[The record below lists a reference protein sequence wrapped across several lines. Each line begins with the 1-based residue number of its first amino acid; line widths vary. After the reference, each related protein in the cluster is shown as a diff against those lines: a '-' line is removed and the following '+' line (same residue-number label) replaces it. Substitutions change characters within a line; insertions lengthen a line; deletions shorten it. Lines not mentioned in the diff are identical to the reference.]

1 MSKPMP
7 PMSALR
13 AFEAAARHS
22 SLTRA
27 AAELHVTP
35 AALSHQ
41 IRGLEELLGL
51 SLFERRPRGIEL
63 TDAGRVLYPGLHS
76 GFGQIRQAVAALEQ
90 VTNDRVLVISAPP
103 GFTAKWLVPRLYRF
117 VAAEP
122 DIDTRIS
129 STLEFANFTTD
140 GVDASIRNLQIGGH
154 RDPDLVVE
162 LLFALRMVPVC
173 SPRFAAEHGLRKPE
187 DLLRMPLI
195 HDDSL
200 AGRAILPTWSQ
211 WLAAAGIEGVD
222 LSRGLRFNSADHAI
236 EATVEGAGVLLAH
249 NVLAMDDLRTGR
261 LIAPFDLALDT
272 GRGFHFVCPKGNER
286 RPKVRAFRDWLRAER
301 DRAIDATPVAAAG
314 IPRDDVAD
322 AEAEAPPVAAGAA
335 VKAEPRP
342 PRGSSKSR
350 PPAR

>member
-13 AFEAAARHS
+13 AFEASARHL

-27 AAELHVTP
+27 SEELHVTP

-51 SLFERRPRGIEL
+51 SLFVRRARGIEL
-63 TDAGRVLYPGLHS
+63 TDAGRLLYPGLHA
-76 GFGQIRQAVAALEQ
+76 GFGQIRQAVTALEQ
-90 VTNDRVLVISAPP
+90 VSTDRVLVISAPP

-122 DIDTRIS
+122 EIDTRIS
-129 STLEFANFTTD
+129 ATLDFANFTTD
-140 GVDASIRNLQIGGH
+140 GVDAAIRNLQIGGAP
-154 RDPDLVVE
+154 DPDLVVE
-162 LLFALRMVPVC
+162 LLFALRLLPVC
-173 SPRFAAEHGLRKPE
+173 SPHFAAEHGLWAPG

-200 AGRAILPTWSQ
+200 SGRAQLPGWTQ
-211 WLAAAGIEGVD
+211 WLEAAGIDGVD

-261 LIAPFDLALDT
+261 LIAPFDLAIDT
-272 GRGFHFVCPKGNER
+272 GRGFHFACPKGNER

-301 DRAIDATPVAAAG
+301 DRAIEATPEVAAISGAVG
-314 IPRDDVAD
+314 PERAVLPEVDD
-322 AEAEAPPVAAGAA
+322 GA
-335 VKAEPRP
+335 KPKPRP
-342 PRGSSKSR
+342 ARPARGSSKAR
-350 PPAR
+350 PPVR

>member
-7 PMSALR
+7 PLSALR
-13 AFEAAARHS
+13 AFEAAARHL

-27 AAELHVTP
+27 AVELHVTP

-41 IRGLEELLGL
+41 IRGLEQLLGL
-51 SLFERRPRGIEL
+51 TLFERRPRGIEL
-63 TDAGRVLYPGLHS
+63 TDAGRALYPGLHS
-76 GFGQIRQAVAALEQ
+76 GFGQIRQAVAALEL

-122 DIDTRIS
+122 EIDARIS
-129 STLEFANFTTD
+129 ATLEFANFTTD
-140 GVDASIRNLQIGGH
+140 GVDAAIRNLQIGGH
-154 RDPDLVVE
+154 QDPDLVVE
-162 LLFALRMVPVC
+162 LLFVLRMVPVC
-173 SPRFAAEHGLRKPE
+173 SPRFASEHGLRKPV

-195 HDDSL
+195 HDESL
-200 AGRAILPTWSQ
+200 SGRAALPSWSQ

-222 LSRGLRFNSADHAI
+222 MSRGLRFNSADHAI

-249 NVLAMDDLRTGR
+249 HVLAMDDLRTGR

-286 RPKVRAFRDWLRAER
+286 RPKVRAFRDWLRSER
-301 DRAIDATPVAAAG
+301 DRAIEASPVAAMG
-314 IPRDDVAD
+314 IPRDPIGHEDD
-322 AEAEAPPVAAGAA
+322 AAPEMPQPMPAPQPAKQPRSSA
-335 VKAEPRP
+335 KARP
-342 PRGSSKSR
+342 QRR
-350 PPAR
+350 